1 MKTEADVD
9 KVVGEL
15 ERRQKINGLRQPPR
29 FVKVSSL
36 EAGPGWKW
44 VMVDSG
50 SYEHCLDA
58 EEELPDH
65 PVERSPG
72 QDIGQVVETA
82 GGHELPNLG
91 QVRVEFETQEG
102 FESDVTFQNIKVTTP
117 ILSVRKL
124 VKKGHQ
130 VQFRRGGGA
139 IVAAGGQRMEFVE
152 RGGVY
157 YIKMKIRPPTPAN
170 SGLGFTRRG

>member
-1 MKTEADVD
+1 
-9 KVVGEL
+9 
-15 ERRQKINGLRQPPR
+15 
-29 FVKVSSL
+29 
-36 EAGPGWKW
+36 
-44 VMVDSG
+44 MVDSG
-50 SYEHCLDA
+50 SAEHCLDA
-58 EEELPDH
+58 DEELPDH
-65 PVERSPG
+65 PIERSPG

-124 VKKGHQ
+124 VRKGHQ
-130 VQFRRGGGA
+130 VEFKRGGGS
-139 IVAAGGQRMEFVE
+139 IVASGSGQRMDFVE

-157 YIKMKIRPPTPAN
+157 YIKLKIRPPPTVN
-170 SGLGFTRRG
+170 SGSGFTRRG